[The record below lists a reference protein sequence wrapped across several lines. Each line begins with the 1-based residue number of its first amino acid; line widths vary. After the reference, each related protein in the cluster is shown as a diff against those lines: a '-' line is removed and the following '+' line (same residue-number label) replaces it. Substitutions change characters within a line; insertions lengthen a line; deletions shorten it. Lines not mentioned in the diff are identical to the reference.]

1 MTNVFRIVRE
11 DHKDSAFSGMGA
23 KMFGGRWN
31 VAGTAM
37 VYTSGSL
44 SLAVYEIMVHLDRS
58 ELADSYVSFRVQIPK
73 VLTIENVDTRVLPPG
88 WDSGFGCPESQRIGS
103 DWAKAGK
110 SAVLRVPA
118 ALIDGEYNFLL
129 NPAHKLFGRIAI
141 NGPYSFKFDGRLM
154 KP

>member
-37 VYTSGSL
+37 VYTSGTL
-44 SLAVYEIMVHLDRS
+44 SLAAYEIMVHVDRS
-58 ELADSYVSFRVQIPK
+58 ELADSYVSFCVQIPK
-73 VLTIENVDTRVLPPG
+73 TLPIESVDARVLQPG
-88 WDSGFGCPESQRIGS
+88 WDSGLGSHESQKIGS
-103 DWAKAGK
+103 DWVKAGT
-110 SAVLRVPA
+110 SAILRVPS

-141 NGPYSFKFDGRLM
+141 NGPHAFKFDARLM
-154 KP
+154 QP